1 MCCTFIL
8 DFKIVYYK
16 MNIRIDII
24 LCYIILLSIYV
35 IMKFFIDG
43 CWNYMKKINII
54 ALLSFLA
61 ISFDG
66 YAIDKY
72 VTDNV
77 DIYLRRGPGSQY
89 AFSNAVKAGTK
100 VIELEKSADGK
111 FTRIQL
117 KSGNTAWIETNKL
130 NEQPS
135 YKERFPALE
144 AKLAE
149 YQDKVDNAEANQQ
162 KLVSDYVQKLQSA
175 EKSIDTLQNKNNVL
189 EKQVKEQNLR
199 IESMLNQVDDKR
211 RDLIITW
218 FTYGG
223 LVAGGGLILGL
234 ILPRIIPSRRK
245 RDLWMR

>member
-1 MCCTFIL
+1 
-8 DFKIVYYK
+8 
-16 MNIRIDII
+16 
-24 LCYIILLSIYV
+24 
-35 IMKFFIDG
+35 MKLFIDAY
-43 CWNYMKKINII
+43 WKYMKKQNII
-54 ALLSFLA
+54 ALLSFFA
-61 ISFDG
+61 ISFNG

-89 AFSNAVKAGTK
+89 AFSNAVKAGEK
-100 VIELEKSADGK
+100 VVELEKSADGK

-117 KSGNTAWIETNKL
+117 NNGSTAWIETSKL

-162 KLVSDYVQKLQSA
+162 KLLSDYIQKLQTA
-175 EKSIDTLQNKNNVL
+175 EKSIETLQNKNEAL
-189 EKQVKEQNLR
+189 EQQVKEQNSR

-211 RDLIITW
+211 RDLIVTW

-245 RDLWMR
+245 KDRWMR

>member
-1 MCCTFIL
+1 
-8 DFKIVYYK
+8 
-16 MNIRIDII
+16 
-24 LCYIILLSIYV
+24 
-35 IMKFFIDG
+35 
-43 CWNYMKKINII
+43 MKKQNII
-54 ALLSFLA
+54 ALLSFFA
-61 ISFDG
+61 ISFNG

-89 AFSNAVKAGTK
+89 AFSNAVKAGEK
-100 VIELEKSADGK
+100 VVELEKSADGK

-117 KSGNTAWIETNKL
+117 NNGSTAWIETSKL

-162 KLVSDYVQKLQSA
+162 KLLSDYIQKLQTA
-175 EKSIDTLQNKNNVL
+175 EKSIETLQNKNEAL
-189 EKQVKEQNLR
+189 EQQVKEQNSR

-211 RDLIITW
+211 RDLIVTW

-245 RDLWMR
+245 KDRWMR

>member
-1 MCCTFIL
+1 
-8 DFKIVYYK
+8 
-16 MNIRIDII
+16 
-24 LCYIILLSIYV
+24 
-35 IMKFFIDG
+35 
-43 CWNYMKKINII
+43 MKKQNII
-54 ALLSFLA
+54 GLISLFA
-61 ISFDG
+61 ISCDG

-89 AFSNAVKAGTK
+89 AYSNSAKAGEK
-100 VIELEKSADGK
+100 VVELEKSADGK
-111 FTRIQL
+111 YTRIQL
-117 KSGNTAWIETNKL
+117 NNGNAAWIETSKL

-149 YQDKVDNAEANQQ
+149 YQDKIDNAEANQQ

-175 EKSIDTLQNKNNVL
+175 EKSIEILQNRNQAL
-189 EKQVKEQNLR
+189 EQQVKEQGAQ

-211 RDLIITW
+211 RDLIVTW

-245 RDLWMR
+245 KDRWM

>member
-1 MCCTFIL
+1 
-8 DFKIVYYK
+8 
-16 MNIRIDII
+16 
-24 LCYIILLSIYV
+24 
-35 IMKFFIDG
+35 MKLFIDAY
-43 CWNYMKKINII
+43 WKYMKKQNII
-54 ALLSFLA
+54 ALLSFFA
-61 ISFDG
+61 ISFNG

-89 AFSNAVKAGTK
+89 AFSNAVKAGAK
-100 VIELEKSADGK
+100 VVELEKSADGK

-117 KSGNTAWIETNKL
+117 NNGSTAWIETSKL

-162 KLVSDYVQKLQSA
+162 KLLSDYIQKLRTA
-175 EKSIDTLQNKNNVL
+175 EKSIETLQNKNEAL
-189 EKQVKEQNLR
+189 EQQVKEQNSR

-211 RDLIITW
+211 RDLIVTW

-245 RDLWMR
+245 KDRWMR

>member
-1 MCCTFIL
+1 
-8 DFKIVYYK
+8 
-16 MNIRIDII
+16 
-24 LCYIILLSIYV
+24 
-35 IMKFFIDG
+35 MKLFIDAY
-43 CWNYMKKINII
+43 WKYMEKQNII
-54 ALLSFLA
+54 ALLSFFA
-61 ISFDG
+61 ISFNG

-89 AFSNAVKAGTK
+89 AFSNAVKAGEK
-100 VIELEKSADGK
+100 VVELEKSADGK

-117 KSGNTAWIETNKL
+117 NNGSTAWIETSKL

-162 KLVSDYVQKLQSA
+162 KLLSDYIQKLQTA
-175 EKSIDTLQNKNNVL
+175 EKSIETLQNKNEAL
-189 EKQVKEQNLR
+189 EQQVKEQNSR

-211 RDLIITW
+211 RDLIVTW

-234 ILPRIIPSRRK
+234 ILPRIIPNRRK
-245 RDLWMR
+245 KDRWMR